1 MGLIGHARVS
11 TAERGQVLDADA
23 VDWPGRSRIREGHD
37 RMVAGRFVEHVAED
51 HDRAAG
57 AREGDTV
64 EIGTFRFEYYEDE
77 N

>member
-1 MGLIGHARVS
+1 MYGGGFEAKLVRFARHMEDAAEYLANLFKRQGLNNALKR
-11 TAERGQVLDADA
+11 
-23 VDWPGRSRIREGHD
+23 
-37 RMVAGRFVEHVAED
+37 
-51 HDRAAG
+51 AG